1 MLLFVYRQ
9 HMFLFTCMISINNP
23 FLHVLYIEQSIL
35 QTIEKPNIHYMG
47 FFFWTVGKISKLE
60 WLHNPS
66 ASHKIILL
74 KLWLSLM
81 CGVQVWQHSGAF
93 VVQLVQQ

>member
-47 FFFWTVGKISKLE
+47 VFFGLLGRSQNWSGFIIPQPPTKLF
-60 WLHNPS
+60 
-66 ASHKIILL
+66 
-74 KLWLSLM
+74 
-81 CGVQVWQHSGAF
+81 C
-93 VVQLVQQ
+93 